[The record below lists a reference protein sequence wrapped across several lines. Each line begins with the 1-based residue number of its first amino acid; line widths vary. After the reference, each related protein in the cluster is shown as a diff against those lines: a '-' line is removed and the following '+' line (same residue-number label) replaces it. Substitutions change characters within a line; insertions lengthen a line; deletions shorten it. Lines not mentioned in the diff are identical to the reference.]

1 LSIIT
6 NYDYQERRDFMSR
19 IAWIGTGVMG
29 TSMATNLSKQGH
41 TLTLFN
47 RTPEKAVHAATL
59 CNGTACASIADAV
72 KEAEYIFTI
81 VGYPK
86 DVEDVM
92 LSKGGI
98 FDSAKKGALIIDM
111 TTSLPSLAAKLYQ
124 IGKERG
130 LRLMDAPVS
139 GGDSGA
145 KKGTLSIMVG
155 GDAQDF
161 EEAKPLF
168 ACMGT
173 NVVYMGPAG
182 NGQHTKAANQIAVA
196 GATAAMTE
204 ALVYAT
210 RVGLEPERM
219 LAAIGAGAAGS
230 WQLQNMAPRVLRQD
244 FGPGFFVKHFIKDM
258 KIINQEMDERD
269 TYLKML
275 NTVLAL
281 YEEMA
286 EQGFENDG
294 TQALI
299 KLYKTNEPT
308 E

>member
-1 LSIIT
+1 
-6 NYDYQERRDFMSR
+6 MSR

-29 TSMATNLSKQGH
+29 TSMAMNLSKQGH

-47 RTPEKAVHAATL
+47 RSPEKAVHAAAL
-59 CNGTACASIADAV
+59 CNGTACSSIAEAV
-72 KEAEYIFTI
+72 KEADFIFTI

-98 FDSAKKGALIIDM
+98 FDSAKKQALIIDM
-111 TTSLPSLAAKLYQ
+111 TTSLPSLAAKLYL

-130 LRLMDAPVS
+130 LRLLDAPVS

-155 GDAQDF
+155 GDAPDF

-258 KIINQEMDERD
+258 RIVNQEMDERD

-286 EQGFENDG
+286 RQGFENDG

-299 KLYKTNEPT
+299 KLYSTKDSQE
-308 E
+308 

>member
-1 LSIIT
+1 
-6 NYDYQERRDFMSR
+6 MSH

-41 TLTLFN
+41 SITLFN
-47 RTPEKAVHAATL
+47 RTPEKANIAAAA
-59 CNGTACASIADAV
+59 CQGTACTTIAEAV
-72 KEAEYIFTI
+72 KNADIIFTI

-86 DVEDVM
+86 DVEEVM
-92 LSKGGI
+92 LGKGGI
-98 FDSAKKGALIIDM
+98 FDSAKPGALIIDM
-111 TTSLPSLAAKLYQ
+111 TTSLPSLAAKLHTL
-124 IGKERG
+124 GKERG
-130 LRLMDAPVS
+130 LRVMDAPVS

-155 GDAQDF
+155 GDAVDF
-161 EEAKPLF
+161 DEAKPLF
-168 ACMGT
+168 AAMGT
-173 NVVYMGPAG
+173 NIVHMGPAG

-204 ALVYAT
+204 ALVYAN
-210 RVGLEPERM
+210 RVGLDPEQM

-230 WQLQNMAPRVLRQD
+230 WQLQNMAPRVLRED

-258 KIINQEMDERD
+258 RIVNQEMNERD

-275 NTVLAL
+275 NTVLSL

-286 EQGFENDG
+286 QQGHENDG

-299 KLYKTNEPT
+299 KLYQKE

>member
-1 LSIIT
+1 
-6 NYDYQERRDFMSR
+6 MSH

-41 TLTLFN
+41 SITLFN
-47 RTPEKAVHAATL
+47 RTPEKAQIAASS
-59 CNGTACASIADAV
+59 CHGTACMTIAEAV
-72 KEAEYIFTI
+72 KNADIIFTI

-86 DVEDVM
+86 DVEEVM
-92 LSKGGI
+92 LGKGGI
-98 FDSAKKGALIIDM
+98 FDSAKPGALIIDM
-111 TTSLPSLAAKLYQ
+111 TTSLPSLAAKLHAL
-124 IGKERG
+124 GKERG
-130 LRLMDAPVS
+130 LRVMDAPVS

-155 GDAQDF
+155 GDAADF

-168 ACMGT
+168 AAMGT
-173 NVVYMGPAG
+173 NIVHMGPAG

-204 ALVYAT
+204 ALVYAK
-210 RVGLEPERM
+210 RVGLEPEQM

-230 WQLQNMAPRVLRQD
+230 WQLQNMAPRVLRED

-258 KIINQEMDERD
+258 RIVNQEMNERD

-275 NTVLAL
+275 NTVLSL

-286 EQGFENDG
+286 QQGHENDG

-299 KLYKTNEPT
+299 KLYQKE

>member
-1 LSIIT
+1 
-6 NYDYQERRDFMSR
+6 MSR

-41 TLTLFN
+41 SLTLFN
-47 RTPEKAVHAATL
+47 RSPVKAHHAATL
-59 CNGTACASIADAV
+59 CNGVVCTSIAEAV
-72 KEAEYIFTI
+72 KDADYIFTI

-86 DVEDVM
+86 DVEEVM
-92 LSKGGI
+92 LSKGGV
-98 FDSAKKGALIIDM
+98 FDSAKKNALIIDM
-111 TTSLPSLAAKLYQ
+111 TTSLPSLAAKLYE

-130 LRLMDAPVS
+130 LRVMDAPVS

-155 GDAQDF
+155 GDAKDF

-204 ALVYAT
+204 AIVYAKQ
-210 RVGLEPERM
+210 VGLEPERM

-230 WQLQNMAPRVLRQD
+230 WQLQNMAPRVLKED
-244 FGPGFFVKHFIKDM
+244 FGPGFFIKHFIKDM
-258 KIINQEMDERD
+258 RIVNQEMNERD

-286 EQGFENDG
+286 NQGHENDG

-299 KLYKTNEPT
+299 KLYKTHEPT

>member
-1 LSIIT
+1 
-6 NYDYQERRDFMSR
+6 MSR

-41 TLTLFN
+41 SLTLFN
-47 RTPEKAVHAATL
+47 RSPEKAHHAATL
-59 CNGTACASIADAV
+59 CNGVVCTSIAEAV
-72 KEAEYIFTI
+72 KDADYIFTI

-86 DVEDVM
+86 DVEEVM

-98 FDSAKKGALIIDM
+98 FDSAKKNALIIDM
-111 TTSLPSLAAKLYQ
+111 TTSLPSLAAKLYK

-130 LRLMDAPVS
+130 LRVMDAPVS

-155 GDAQDF
+155 GDAKDF

-204 ALVYAT
+204 AIVYAKQ
-210 RVGLEPERM
+210 VGLEPERM

-230 WQLQNMAPRVLRQD
+230 WQLQNMAPRVLKED
-244 FGPGFFVKHFIKDM
+244 FDPGFFIKHFIKDM
-258 KIINQEMDERD
+258 RIVNQEMNERD

-286 EQGFENDG
+286 NQGHENDG

-299 KLYKTNEPT
+299 KLYKTHEPK

>member
-1 LSIIT
+1 
-6 NYDYQERRDFMSR
+6 MSR

-47 RTPEKAVHAATL
+47 RSPVKAHHAASL
-59 CNGTACASIADAV
+59 CNGAVCTSIAEAV
-72 KEAEYIFTI
+72 KDADYIFTI

-86 DVEDVM
+86 DVEEVM
-92 LSKGGI
+92 LSKGGV
-98 FDSAKKGALIIDM
+98 FDSAKKNALIIDM
-111 TTSLPSLAAKLYQ
+111 TTSLPSLAAKLYE

-130 LRLMDAPVS
+130 LRVMDAPVS

-155 GDAQDF
+155 GDAKDF

-204 ALVYAT
+204 AIVYAKQ
-210 RVGLEPERM
+210 VGLEPERM

-230 WQLQNMAPRVLRQD
+230 WQLQNMAPRVLKED
-244 FGPGFFVKHFIKDM
+244 FGPGFFIKHFIKDM
-258 KIINQEMDERD
+258 RIVNQEMNERD

-286 EQGFENDG
+286 NQGHENDG

-299 KLYKTNEPT
+299 KLYKTHEPT

>member
-1 LSIIT
+1 
-6 NYDYQERRDFMSR
+6 MSR

-41 TLTLFN
+41 TITLFN
-47 RTPEKAVHAATL
+47 RSPEKAIHAATL
-59 CNGTACASIADAV
+59 CNGTVCSGIAEAV
-72 KEAEYIFTI
+72 KDADYIFSI

-86 DVEDVM
+86 DVEEVM
-92 LSKGGI
+92 LSEGGI
-98 FDSAKKGALIIDM
+98 FDSAKKNALIIDM
-111 TTSLPSLAAKLYQ
+111 TTSLPSLAAKLYT

-130 LRLMDAPVS
+130 LRVMDAPVS

-168 ACMGT
+168 ACLGT
-173 NVVYMGPAG
+173 NVVYMGTAG

-204 ALVYAT
+204 AIVYAK

-230 WQLQNMAPRVLRQD
+230 WQLQNMAPRVLKED
-244 FGPGFFVKHFIKDM
+244 FGPGFFIKHFIKDM
-258 KIINQEMDERD
+258 RIVNQEMDERD

-286 EQGFENDG
+286 QQGLENDG

-299 KLYKTNEPT
+299 KLYKTQEPT

>member
-1 LSIIT
+1 
-6 NYDYQERRDFMSR
+6 MSR

-47 RTPEKAVHAATL
+47 RTHEKAVHAATL
-59 CNGTACASIADAV
+59 CNGTACSSIAEAV
-72 KEAEYIFTI
+72 KDAEYIFTI

-92 LSKGGI
+92 LLKGGI

-130 LRLMDAPVS
+130 LRLLDAPVS

-155 GDAQDF
+155 GDTQDF

-286 EQGFENDG
+286 QQGFENDG